1 MLTYL
6 MSIKTKSNK
15 KDRVKQLQTLWESL
29 NPVEVYEAT
38 GGPSFLLSL
47 FGQPVGSLSSNLNVD
62 RIKPDMPIID
72 VLRQMSISRAVIVE
86 RWCCDDEKSSC
97 QEIIICRSKFFE
109 VVCPQKPS
117 TPST

>member
-47 FGQPVGSLSSNLNVD
+47 FGQPVGSFSSNLNVD